1 MWMIA
6 ALSAL
11 TLIAAACGGDDDG
24 DTAGGDGG
32 DGEPVDCT
40 WKIGTMGALSG
51 DLATVGQPIFAGIEY
66 GVTQANKEFDL
77 PCELE
82 LVEEDSQGAED
93 QAPQLA
99 QKLAQDTEMAAIVGP
114 YFSGE
119 TLASGDIFEEAGIP
133 FVTPSATNPDLSN
146 NGWTNFFRLVGT
158 DAQQAAEAGTYLKEV
173 EGAETVVV
181 LHDNTEYGKPLA
193 DGVAEAAGAVEVI
206 AINPEQTDHSAE
218 ISAAQDADPDAL
230 FFGGYQ
236 PEFSEIIKQGIDAGL
251 DVLYMSGD
259 GSKAPELAGDP
270 SAKGSIVLC
279 PCDDPAVS
287 KNPEANK
294 FAKQFEKD
302 TGEPPGTY
310 ATEGYDGVF
319 LVATALEEAGLSGDA
334 SIEDVRAAIRDFA
347 SGSSYEGLS
356 KTYEFDD
363 KGELGTVAIFA
374 YETNPQS
381 PLGFDQLGLVSEL
394 AGG

>member
-1 MWMIA
+1 MWLIA

-11 TLIAAACGGDDDG
+11 TLVAAACGGDDG
-24 DTAGGDGG
+24 EEPTGGGG
-32 DGEPVDCT
+32 GGGEACT
-40 WKIGTMGALSG
+40 WNIGTVGALSG
-51 DLATVGQPIFAGIEY
+51 DLATIGRPIFAGIEY
-66 GVTQANKEFDL
+66 GVTAANEEFDL
-77 PCELE
+77 PCELA
-82 LVEEDSQGAED
+82 LVEQDSQGAED

-99 QKLAQDTEMAAIVGP
+99 QTLAQDPDMAAVVGP

-133 FVTPSATNPDLSN
+133 FLTPSATNPDLSN

-158 DAQQAAEAGTYLKEV
+158 DAQQAAEAGTYITEV
-173 EGAETVVV
+173 EGAKSVVV
-181 LHDNTEYGKPLA
+181 LHDNSEYGKPLA
-193 DGVAEAAGAVEVI
+193 EGVADATGATEVI

-218 ISAAQDADPDAL
+218 ISAAQDANADAL

-236 PEFSEIIKQGIDAGL
+236 PEFSEIIKQGTDAGL
-251 DVLYMSGD
+251 DILYMSGD
-259 GSKAPELAGDP
+259 GSKAPELADDP
-270 SAKGSIVLC
+270 SAEGSVVLC

-294 FAKQFEKD
+294 FAKEFEAAN
-302 TGEPPGTY
+302 GEPPGTY

-319 LVATALEEAGLSGDA
+319 LAATALEQADLSADS
-334 SIEDVRAAIRDFA
+334 SIEDVRAAIREYA
-347 SGSSYEGLS
+347 SGSAYEGLS

-363 KGELGTVAIFA
+363 KGELGTVSIFA
-374 YETNPQS
+374 YQTNPKS